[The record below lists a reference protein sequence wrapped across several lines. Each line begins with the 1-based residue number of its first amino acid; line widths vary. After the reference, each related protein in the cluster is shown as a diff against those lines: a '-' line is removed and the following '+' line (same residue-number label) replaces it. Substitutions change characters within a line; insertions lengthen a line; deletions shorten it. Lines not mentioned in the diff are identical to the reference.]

1 MLPWPSRDFSKPAI
15 LFLEEIAMS
24 IDILVGLPG
33 SGKTSLAKKLRSK
46 NHGIIVSKDT
56 IRYEMI
62 GIEFD
67 KSLEGEVDRIFN
79 AMLSSVLWG
88 AIDNVI
94 IDNTNLTVPIRARL
108 IEKAQA
114 ARRNIIAH
122 VMDIDPYTAW
132 ERKKSTGSIMS
143 REDFDV
149 LVSI

>member
-1 MLPWPSRDFSKPAI
+1 
-15 LFLEEIAMS
+15 MS

-56 IRYEMI
+56 IRYEMM

-67 KSLEGEVDRIFN
+67 KVLEHEVDNIFN

-88 AIDNVI
+88 SMDTVI

-108 IEKAQA
+108 IEKANA

-122 VMDIDPYTAW
+122 VMDIDQYTAW
-132 ERKKSTGSIMS
+132 ERKKSSGSIMS
-143 REDFDV
+143 REGFDV
-149 LVSI
+149 LANSYQPVTKREKFTKVVHHDSQN

>member
-1 MLPWPSRDFSKPAI
+1 
-15 LFLEEIAMS
+15 MS

-56 IRYEMI
+56 IRYEMM

-67 KSLEGEVDRIFN
+67 KGLENEVDRIFN

-88 AIDNVI
+88 SIENVI

-108 IEKAQA
+108 IEKANA
-114 ARRNIIAH
+114 ARRDIIAH
-122 VMDIDPYTAW
+122 VMDIDQYTAW
-132 ERKKSTGSIMS
+132 ERKKSSGSIMS

-149 LVSI
+149 LVSIYEPITKREKFTRVIYHE